1 MTAQPTL
8 ITDAPEAADTDASG
22 PEPDGPAERRRRWPW
37 HVGAA
42 LIYIVVGMVAMGNWL
57 EHPNE
62 TVSSHLAND
71 NTWFQWLLTHGAYS
85 IQHFENPLFSTR
97 QNYPTGVN
105 MMANT
110 SVLGVTLPLAPL
122 TIWLGARV
130 TYLIWM
136 IGALAGTAFAAYYVL
151 QRWVVRSPIA
161 AFLGGAFAG
170 FAPGIVHHA
179 NGQPNF
185 ASNFAL
191 PFLILMVFR
200 LGING
205 RWLRDGV
212 ILGLLVVYQV
222 FINEEML
229 VAIAT
234 GCVVAVLAW
243 AVLSP
248 RMAWRRAKAFLLGA
262 TVTAVVAGALLAY
275 PLWFQFKGP
284 QTFEALPLY
293 HSWGED
299 IATYFYFSRD
309 TIWGDPIVEKTMGY
323 PEQNSW
329 FGWPLTIVVA
339 VAFLVLIW
347 RNLIVRVAFVA
358 GVILA
363 IMSMG
368 PKIRWNGTYT
378 TIPGPWHYI
387 PDDLPVLGLLTPSR
401 LTFTVVGVFAIM
413 VALAFDAAA
422 RVRERKTILGR
433 GASVIAGLL
442 VIAAL
447 VPLIPKPLP
456 AKEDPMPP
464 EFITSGAWKPYVPA
478 GRSLI
483 PLPVPN
489 RFPIGRENLGW
500 AAWTQDFPIPEG
512 YFLGPGKDGHG
523 QPGADWSRLTWLVN
537 KTVKDNKVPK
547 VSDKD
552 KTQVQSDI
560 ARYEAGVLVVRNEPR
575 YDNVR
580 ILVEDLM
587 GRAPEQNL
595 DVWIWPIA

>member
-1 MTAQPTL
+1 MVSPVTSERPQ
-8 ITDAPEAADTDASG
+8 
-22 PEPDGPAERRRRWPW
+22 PAEADQAPAPSRWLRARSHLP
-37 HVGAA
+37 AA
-42 LIYIVVGMVAMGNWL
+42 GVYLGFALLVMGGYVL
-57 EHPNE
+57 DPNE

-85 IQHFENPLFSTR
+85 IQHLENPLFSTR

-329 FGWPLTIVVA
+329 FGWPLTLRGEGAGPSWCWPGARSSCGSVA
-339 VAFLVLIW
+339 VAGLFCAFL
-347 RNLIVRVAFVA
+347 
-358 GVILA
+358 
-363 IMSMG
+363 MSLG
-368 PKIRWNGTYT
+368 PKVRFNG
-378 TIPGPWHYI
+378 GPHRDSRARS
-387 PDDLPVLGLLTPSR
+387 PRCRSTCRCCGLLMPSR
-401 LTFTVVGVFAIM
+401 LTFVGDRRERGAGSPWAGSTCRWQKGRVPVARVLI
-413 VALAFDAAA
+413 ALAM
-422 RVRERKTILGR
+422 L
-433 GASVIAGLL
+433 
-442 VIAAL
+442 
-447 VPLIPKPLP
+447 PLIPTPGP
-456 AKEDPMPP
+456 GTYRDNNTP
-464 EFITSGAWKPYVPA
+464 EFISSGAWRSYLHGRRDSRPGAVAQRVVRPRQPELECDGTPRVRDA
-478 GRSLI
+478 GGL
-483 PLPVPN
+483 LP
-489 RFPIGRENLGW
+489 R
-500 AAWTQDFPIPEG
+500 PEHRG
-512 YFLGPGKDGHG
+512 DRPDGPGPG
-523 QPGADWSRLTWLVN
+523 QLVQLLRHQDPARPGSPRSSTRPSGRPSWPRSG
-537 KTVKDNKVPK
+537 
-547 VSDKD
+547 
-552 KTQVQSDI
+552 
-560 ARYEAGVLVVRNEPR
+560 AG
-575 YDNVR
+575 
-580 ILVEDLM
+580 
-587 GRAPEQNL
+587 GAGCS
-595 DVWIWPIA
+595 